1 MPLLSVHKV
10 TPLEPGCPWAEWT
23 RPNIKWCEENL
34 CSYITTPAN
43 TWSNLSYIVF
53 GIWMIYDASKRKS
66 QGGKKEGSR
75 TLTTIG
81 FASIMVGV
89 TSLIY
94 HASYTA
100 QGQFL
105 DFVGMYMFAVIP
117 VILNL
122 RRLRFLTKKT
132 ENIAGFVIVLLLSA
146 FTALVQLKIIFPEG
160 FPIQNLVAI
169 MVAVTAIQEIV
180 LWKRGAIANRGL
192 FLKSLLFI
200 GAGFACSISDAT
212 GIW

>member
-122 RRLRFLTKKT
+122 RRLRFLTKKNGKYCRVCNCVAT
-132 ENIAGFVIVLLLSA
+132 FCIHSFSA
-146 FTALVQLKIIFPEG
+146 VKDYIPRGISNPKLGCYYGGGNGDSGDCTLE
-160 FPIQNLVAI
+160 
-169 MVAVTAIQEIV
+169 
-180 LWKRGAIANRGL
+180 KRRD
-192 FLKSLLFI
+192 
-200 GAGFACSISDAT
+200 C
-212 GIW
+212 